1 MKHRLLVAALL
12 ALVCPSPA
20 TAQAVAQSDGVTGTA
35 LLRACELAMEED
47 PKDSRTADWQ
57 KRMQCTVLLRGI
69 GDMTRLAPSLGVCI
83 PDAADGYQA
92 MRVVDA
98 ADGYQAMRVVVKFLT
113 DHPERLHERDTW
125 LVLGSFQKAWP
136 CQ

>member
-92 MRVVDA
+92 MRVV
-98 ADGYQAMRVVVKFLT
+98 VKFLT